1 MAASSRRY
9 TRSKMSIL
17 VLSESIIDY
26 VDRDSY
32 ANLGVKLMFKALIFA
47 CALATGIGQ
56 HSIALAGQP
65 GSDWMPVEKVKEKLV
80 SSGYTSIIRI
90 DADDGHWDGEGI
102 KNGKL
107 TEFDLDP
114 KTGEVLGETEK

>member
-1 MAASSRRY
+1 M
-9 TRSKMSIL
+9 L
-17 VLSESIIDY
+17 
-26 VDRDSY
+26 
-32 ANLGVKLMFKALIFA
+32 KALIFS
-47 CALATGIGQ
+47 CALAAGIVQ
-56 HSIALAGQP
+56 YSIALAGQP
-65 GSDWMPVEKVKEKLV
+65 GSDWMPVEKVKEKLM

-107 TEFDLDP
+107 TAFDLDP

>member
-1 MAASSRRY
+1 
-9 TRSKMSIL
+9 MSIL

-56 HSIALAGQP
+56 HSISLAGQP
-65 GSDWMPVEKVKEKLV
+65 GSDWIPVEKVKEKLM

>member
-1 MAASSRRY
+1 
-9 TRSKMSIL
+9 
-17 VLSESIIDY
+17 
-26 VDRDSY
+26 
-32 ANLGVKLMFKALIFA
+32 
-47 CALATGIGQ
+47 
-56 HSIALAGQP
+56 
-65 GSDWMPVEKVKEKLV
+65 MPVEKVKEKLM